1 MDQLS
6 QLAKYLQKHRWYN
19 FMIWAFSPIQVLA
32 LALVFCP
39 QHQRQLEGPQ
49 QVMLPLTGSS
59 QFTYVIR
66 FLSASDL
73 PENDLIPTFK
83 QEHFDQLFS
92 EFGQI
97 FGQTLLFK
105 NNTCAS
111 FFKVHYSETITGMY
125 CHFLLP
131 CISKLQFMKEKSS
144 KTPQWGFCKWLLSL
158 RRSSC

>member
-1 MDQLS
+1 MLQLYDMG
-6 QLAKYLQKHRWYN
+6 LLTHLG
-19 FMIWAFSPIQVLA
+19 FGFGFGL
-32 LALVFCP
+32 
-39 QHQRQLEGPQ
+39 
-49 QVMLPLTGSS
+49 LPLASMTARRTAASNAA
-59 QFTYVIR
+59 FNR
-66 FLSASDL
+66 FISIHFCNSVLECLCPAENCLS
-73 PENDLIPTFK
+73 PTIK

-144 KTPQWGFCKWLLSL
+144 KTSQWGFCKWLLSL